1 MAGDRLRDTALW
13 LLIVA
18 AAVFL
23 AERLFVVLT
32 FFANPL
38 LLFGLSWLLSLI
50 LQPVARRLID
60 LPIPIPS
67 RMRRAAFGRTEWHM
81 PPALAVPLV
90 YVLALT
96 ILIVAVVALVP
107 AIGPQLIQLGETMPT
122 AGNALASWLQ
132 VGENQLRQLGFQ
144 GDLTSVVQP
153 DAIVQQIGA
162 VGSALVQQSVGIA
175 SGIASSLFSA
185 FLVLILSFYMTLDGP
200 RLGERAVGLLPPEMR
215 EEARNF
221 TDLVDRVFGGFLRAQ
236 LLQSIIYGFATA
248 FIMAMLGIGDV
259 TLASVLAAILVAI
272 PLIGALF
279 AMIPPVLIVLV
290 AAPQQTLPL
299 IVLLFIAQ
307 QVLFNVIM
315 PRLMGQSVGLHPLFV
330 FAAMLIGG
338 TVAGGWGLLFG
349 IPVAGVVGSLAQFF
363 YQRAARRSFAASPPP
378 G

>member
-13 LLIVA
+13 LFIVA
-18 AAVFL
+18 VSVFL
-23 AERLFVVLT
+23 AERLFVVLS

-50 LQPVARRLID
+50 LQPAVRRMID
-60 LPIPIPS
+60 VPIPIP
-67 RMRRAAFGRTEWHM
+67 RRLRRAAFGRTEWHM

-90 YVLALT
+90 YVLVLT
-96 ILIVAVVALVP
+96 ILIVVVVALVP
-107 AIGPQLIQLGETMPT
+107 AIGPQLLQLGETMPT
-122 AGNALASWLQ
+122 VAIALASWVQ
-132 VGENQLRQLGFQ
+132 AGETQLRQLGFR

-153 DAIVQQIGA
+153 EALVQQITA
-162 VGSALVQQSVGIA
+162 AGSTLVQQSVGIA

-185 FLVLILSFYMTLDGP
+185 FLVLVLSFYMTLDGS
-200 RLGERAVGLLPPEMR
+200 RLGERAISLLPTAMR
-215 EEARNF
+215 DEARNF

-236 LLQSIIYGFATA
+236 LLQSIIYGFATG
-248 FIMAMLGIGDV
+248 FVMAMLGIRDV

-272 PLIGALF
+272 PLLGALF
-279 AMIPPVLIVLV
+279 AMIPPILIALV
-290 AAPQQTLPL
+290 AAPEQTLAL

-307 QVLFNVIM
+307 QVLFNMIM

-349 IPVAGVVGSLAQFF
+349 IPVAGVVGSLAQFL
-363 YQRAARRSFAASPPP
+363 YQRAARSTFPTPQPP